1 VIPGQHVASGYFSQD
16 HAEQLE
22 PRGSV
27 LDAVYQA
34 APGWTIHQVRNL
46 LGALLFSQ
54 EDAFKPMATLS
65 GGERARVALARI
77 LLRPTNL
84 LLLDEPTNHLDLAT
98 REALEAALRAYP
110 GTLVFATH
118 DRYLAEQLA
127 TRVWEVADG
136 AVHGYRGNY
145 SAYRRQRDARLKAK
159 AAPIASTSK
168 QRSGPKP
175 NGRDDRAMERELA
188 RLEEQIT
195 AAEQAIAHLERQLT
209 DPAHYG
215 DAEQAAEMG
224 LEYASRRAELDTLNR
239 RWEELAEA
247 VLREA

>member
-1 VIPGQHVASGYFSQD
+1 VAPGYFSQD
-16 HAEQLE
+16 HADQLE
-22 PRGSV
+22 PCGTV

-34 APGWTIHQVRNL
+34 APGWTVHQVRSL

-54 EDAFKPMATLS
+54 EDAFKPVATLS
-65 GGERARVALARI
+65 GGERARVALAKI

-84 LLLDEPTNHLDLAT
+84 LPLDEPTNHLDLAT
-98 REALEAALRAYP
+98 REALEAALRDYP

-136 AVHGYRGNY
+136 AVRVFRGNY
-145 SAYRRQRDARLKAK
+145 TAYRRQRDAERRSEASGL
-159 AAPIASTSK
+159 AST
-168 QRSGPKP
+168 PKKRKSAQT
-175 NGRDDRAMERELA
+175 NEREDRASERELA

-195 AAEQAIAHLERQLT
+195 ATEQAIAALEQQLA

-215 DAEQAAEMG
+215 DAEQAAELG
-224 LEYASRRAELDTLNR
+224 LEYASRTAELEVLNR
-239 RWEELAEA
+239 RWEELATA
-247 VLREA
+247 VLSEA